1 MRDRQTDTERRDR
14 QNRHGRQRE
23 ETDGAD
29 MIDRQ
34 TYTERTDIYKADRHD
49 RQTQRGQADR
59 ADMTGKH
66 R

>member
-29 MIDRQ
+29 MIDRHIQKGQ
-34 TYTERTDIYKADRHD
+34 TFTKRTDMTDRHRED
-49 RQTQRGQADR
+49 RQTEQ
-59 ADMTGKH
+59 T
-66 R
+66 